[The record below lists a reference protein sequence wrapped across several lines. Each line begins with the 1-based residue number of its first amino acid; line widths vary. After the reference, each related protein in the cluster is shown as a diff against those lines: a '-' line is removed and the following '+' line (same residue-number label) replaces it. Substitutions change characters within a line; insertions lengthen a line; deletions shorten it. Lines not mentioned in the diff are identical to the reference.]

1 MLIPFPLLT
10 LRWKGDKVRSGPEPG
25 RDLHVLSPPCGIGSA
40 SHECCAPSLVEGWEV
55 TQEWEAVRQNQ
66 AEGGHRSSEN
76 APGLPAS
83 PPFTFPG
90 SLFASRQHDATFEQ
104 KFLVPEGDLQN

>member
-1 MLIPFPLLT
+1 MTKSEVGRSRAGTSTCCHRPAGSVQPPMSA
-10 LRWKGDKVRSGPEPG
+10 VR
-25 RDLHVLSPPCGIGSA
+25 A
-40 SHECCAPSLVEGWEV
+40 SLVEGWEV

-90 SLFASRQHDATFEQ
+90 SLFASRQHDATVEQ